1 MITSTLIC
9 FHNLQLYC
17 IQLYIELNIAVHIL
31 LYFFYCL
38 IYFITSSLQSQTQKM
53 LLCTSHP
60 GIFITQASLENEIIY
75 ISTILRLYPSR

>member
-31 LYFFYCL
+31 LYFF
-38 IYFITSSLQSQTQKM
+38 
-53 LLCTSHP
+53 LLFNLLYYIQLAVADAKDATMYVL
-60 GIFITQASLENEIIY
+60 FVQAS
-75 ISTILRLYPSR
+75 S